1 MTTQTQIETITVR
14 EVSPLGLRQ
23 IAEWMDK
30 HYSERSWET
39 LITPDDI
46 RDAVHAWATDA
57 ENSQDGEIEMPARMT
72 NSGRIVYLRPDM
84 VTKEIVQ

>member
-23 IAEWMDK
+23 IAAWMNE
-30 HYSERSWET
+30 HYSERSWRN

-46 RDAVHAWATDA
+46 TLAVHAWATDA

-72 NSGRIVYLRPDM
+72 NSGRIAYLRPDM

>member
-1 MTTQTQIETITVR
+1 MTTHNEIETLRVR

-23 IAEWMDK
+23 IAAWMQD
-30 HYSERSWET
+30 HYSDRSWEN

-46 RDAVHAWATDA
+46 TRAVHAWATDA
-57 ENSQDGEIEMPARMT
+57 ENAQDGEIEMPARMT
-72 NSGRIVYLRPDM
+72 NSCRIAYLRPDM